1 MALTVKIRADASQ
14 FDKTLKSVQGS
25 ISGMAGVVKAIG
37 KGFMVAGAGLLAAGA
52 AGGFLAIKLAKIAEE
67 GTTAEDRLS
76 NIVKQMDLFGQGA
89 TNVSERLVN
98 LANKTA
104 LLVGVDQKVILS
116 TQAKLATFKE
126 LAETADDVGGAFDR
140 ATMAAVDMAAAGFGE
155 ASQNAVQLGK
165 ALNDPIKGINSLSR
179 SGITFTQVEKD
190 KIKALV
196 HGNKMLSAQDIILK
210 AIEKQIGGTA
220 AATAN
225 GTDRI
230 SVAVSQL
237 TQKLGEP
244 FAAAVS
250 GMAEGF
256 ISQMPKITSS
266 IDDVLS
272 GAAVNATGFGMMAGK
287 TFGRAIEEGI
297 KGDLS
302 LFGEIG
308 AIAGKAMLIGFQEA
322 AGNIIVESLRGHAKF
337 TGGLGG
343 AQGTVAAGVA
353 TDAILGKSRSAAT
366 IGMDVMDRIRPDIES
381 LENRNRISEDR
392 ESLIEWRRTRIAAEE
407 QVKGTKLTNQEIRA
421 LVRRPLTSR

>member
-37 KGFMVAGAGLLAAGA
+37 KGLMVAGAGLLAAGA

-104 LLVGVDQKVILS
+104 LLVGVDQKAILA

-126 LAETADDVGGAFDR
+126 LAKTAGDVGGAFDR

-179 SGITFTQVEKD
+179 SGITFTEVEKD

-272 GAAVNATGFGMMAGK
+272 GAAVSATGFGMMAGK

-322 AGNIIVESLRGHAKF
+322 GGNAIVEGLLRPGIENIFSFGDENIDKR
-337 TGGLGG
+337 
-343 AQGTVAAGVA
+343 AGELA
-353 TDAILGKSRSAAT
+353 LGKSRSAAA
-366 IGMDVMDRIRPDIES
+366 IGMDVMDQIRPDIES
-381 LENRNRISEDR
+381 LQNRNRISEDR
-392 ESLIEWRRTRIAAEE
+392 EGLIEWRRTRIAAEE